1 MSQISRNYAH
11 VLYELHVPKETIT
24 FTTEILSLN
33 PILLDVLKNPTIPRT
48 QKYNVIDRI
57 FPKEL
62 QNFLKVLC
70 FHQSAAL
77 LPEILDDY
85 IYYSHEQEG
94 ILDAVL
100 TYTIKPDPTTTN
112 RIREVLKTKYQKQDV
127 NLTMQEDPTLF
138 GGFIINANG
147 EELDYSMRG
156 RLKQLQQKLT
166 WR

>member
-11 VLYELHVPKETIT
+11 VLYELHVLKETIT

-70 FHQSAAL
+70 FHHSAAL

-94 ILDAVL
+94 ILGAVL

-127 NLTMQEDPTLF
+127 NLTMQEDPTLL

>member
-1 MSQISRNYAH
+1 MSQISHNYAH
-11 VLYELHVPKETIT
+11 VLYELHVSKEAIT
-24 FTTEILSLN
+24 FTTEVLSLN
-33 PILLDVLKNPTIPRT
+33 PILLDVLKNPTIPCT

-70 FHQSAAL
+70 FHHSAAL

-85 IYYSHEQEG
+85 ISYSHEQEG

-112 RIREVLKTKYQKQDV
+112 RIKEALKTKYQKQDV
-127 NLTMQEDPTLF
+127 NLTMQEDPALL
-138 GGFIINANG
+138 GGFLINADG
-147 EELDYSMRG
+147 QELDYSMRG

>member
-70 FHQSAAL
+70 FHHSAAL
-77 LPEILDDY
+77 LP
-85 IYYSHEQEG
+85 EG

-127 NLTMQEDPTLF
+127 NLTMQEDPTLL

>member
-1 MSQISRNYAH
+1 M
-11 VLYELHVPKETIT
+11 
-24 FTTEILSLN
+24 
-33 PILLDVLKNPTIPRT
+33 
-48 QKYNVIDRI
+48 
-57 FPKEL
+57 
-62 QNFLKVLC
+62 
-70 FHQSAAL
+70 
-77 LPEILDDY
+77 
-85 IYYSHEQEG
+85 YYSHEQEG

-127 NLTMQEDPTLF
+127 NLTMQEDPTLL